1 MDKEYWI
8 IEDGE
13 SVGPFSLEDLK
24 SHDIAPTTKIWYREL
39 EEWTKAED
47 TALADVLFP
56 KATPP
61 SFSTDSF
68 QQVNYNPQ
76 PAVSHIDET
85 KLRQAY
91 EKGLEEG
98 KQLDKDTDIHQCPPT
113 YLVWSVV
120 ATVLCCVP
128 LGIVSIIYAS
138 NVTKYFHNGE
148 YLKAKKASDKALYWT
163 LANIIVWM
171 VTYPIFFTLALF

>member
-13 SVGPFSLEDLK
+13 SVGPFSLEELK
-24 SHDIAPTTKIWYREL
+24 NHNLSPTTKIWFREL
-39 EEWTKAED
+39 DEWTKVED
-47 TALADVLFP
+47 TALAEVLFP
-56 KATPP
+56 KPTPP
-61 SFSTDSF
+61 TFSTDTYEQNIQPQQPSF
-68 QQVNYNPQ
+68 N
-76 PAVSHIDET
+76 AFDEN
-85 KLRQAY
+85 KLKEAY

-98 KQLDKDTDIHQCPPT
+98 KQLDKDTDVRQCPPT
-113 YLVWSVV
+113 YLVWSIL

-128 LGIVSIIYAS
+128 LGIVSIIYSS
-138 NVTKYFHNGE
+138 NVTKYFNNNE

-163 LANIIVWM
+163 IANIIVWM